1 MVPNPVAYVSYVQPL
16 TGVTDLPYC
25 ELRARI
31 ASTEIKYLAY
41 EKPYFL
47 GPVAFWGVK
56 DGAYC

>member
-31 ASTEIKYLAY
+31 AIREIKYLAY
-41 EKPYFL
+41 EKSCF
-47 GPVAFWGVK
+47 
-56 DGAYC
+56 